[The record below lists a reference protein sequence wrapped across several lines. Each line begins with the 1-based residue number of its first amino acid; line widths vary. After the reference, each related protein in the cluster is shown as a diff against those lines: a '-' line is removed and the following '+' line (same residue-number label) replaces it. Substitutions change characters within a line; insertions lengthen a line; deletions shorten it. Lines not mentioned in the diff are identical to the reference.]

1 MDMCT
6 TEYAERPGQEGLVG
20 FRPPRLRWELRA
32 AGPADV
38 EPIAELRAVVMRPDL
53 VRLGRYDEHR
63 VRQRLRDTFS
73 ELHTSVV
80 LAEGAFA
87 GSVTMR
93 PAPSGGQWIEHF
105 YLAPEHQGRGLGTAV
120 LRALLDRAD
129 AAGETVRLDVIQ
141 GSAARRLYER
151 HGFTVES
158 EDPIDVFM
166 VRTPRDGNGDGTARP

>member
-1 MDMCT
+1 MDVRT
-6 TEYAERPGQEGLVG
+6 TAEAERPGQESPEAS
-20 FRPPRLRWELRA
+20 RPPRVRWELRA

-38 EPIAELRAVVMRPDL
+38 EPIAELRAIVMRPDL

-63 VRQRLRDTFS
+63 VRRRLRDTFS
-73 ELHTSVV
+73 ELYTSVV
-80 LAEGAFA
+80 LADGAFA

-105 YLAPEHQGRGLGTAV
+105 YLAPEHQGRGLGTSV
-120 LRALLDRAD
+120 LRALLDGAD
-129 AAGETVRLDVIQ
+129 AAGETVRLDVVQ

-151 HGFTVES
+151 HGFTLES

-166 VRTPRDGNGDGTARP
+166 VRAPRVMPEART